1 MAKGTFRPVQTG
13 FWTDNR
19 VVEEFSP
26 EDRYFYLYLTTNPH
40 MTQIGIYHFTPK
52 IAAFEM
58 GYSKEAIIVLLDRFE
73 KKYGLIKYS
82 SETNEVAIKDYL
94 IDGVISG
101 GDVLEKLMLRE
112 LQKIE
117 CTDLIN
123 YIYNNIYNKQI
134 KNLTVLKVIK
144 YIKKTYINVN
154 AESDAD
160 SGIDSDIDSDTD
172 SGIDSKKSQGKASSD
187 DFFEQCWKAY
197 PRKKGK
203 GSVSKSQKKKLFCDV
218 GLDQML
224 RCIER
229 YKQYVVGKDEQY
241 IMYGSTFFNSGYV
254 DYLDE
259 NYGEKNDL
267 QKSNEP
273 ETHKEPKV
281 GKWNAEWDD
290 DDDDGLDEWM
300 RKNGGK

>member
-1 MAKGTFRPVQTG
+1 MAKGTYRPVQTG
-13 FWTDNR
+13 FWTDNQ

-40 MTQIGIYHFTPK
+40 MTQIGIYHFAPK

-58 GYSKEAIIVLLDRFE
+58 GYSKETIIVLLDRFE

-82 SETNEVAIKDYL
+82 SETNEVAIKNYL
-94 IDGVISG
+94 LEGVISG
-101 GDVLEKLMLRE
+101 GDVLEKCMMRE
-112 LQKIE
+112 LQNVE

-144 YIKKTYINVN
+144 HIKKTYINEN
-154 AESDAD
+154 AESGYD
-160 SGIDSDIDSDTD
+160 SDIDSDIDSSIDSSID
-172 SGIDSKKSQGKASSD
+172 SGKSQDKASPD
-187 DFFEQCWKAY
+187 DFFDQCWQAY

-203 GSVSKSQKKKLFCDV
+203 GQVKDATKKRLAKDV
-218 GLDQML
+218 GLEQML

-229 YKQYVVGKDEQY
+229 YKAEMVGKDEQY
-241 IMYGSTFFNSGYV
+241 VMYGSTFFNSGYV

-259 NYGEKNDL
+259 NYDSAPMQTEQEEGSGVW
-267 QKSNEP
+267 Q
-273 ETHKEPKV
+273 
-281 GKWNAEWDD
+281 
-290 DDDDGLDEWM
+290 
-300 RKNGGK
+300 

>member
-40 MTQIGIYHFTPK
+40 MTQIGIYHFAPK
-52 IAAFEM
+52 VAAFEM

-94 IDGVISG
+94 LEGVISG

-112 LQKIE
+112 LQKVE

-134 KNLTVLKVIK
+134 KNLTVLKIIK
-144 YIKKTYINVN
+144 YIKNTYVNVN
-154 AESDAD
+154 AESD
-160 SGIDSDIDSDTD
+160 IDSDIDSDTE
-172 SGIDSKKSQGKASSD
+172 SGIDSKKSQDKASHA
-187 DFFEQCWKAY
+187 DFFDQCWQAY

-203 GSVSKSQKKKLFCDV
+203 GQVKAATKKRLAKEV
-218 GLDQML
+218 GMEQML

-229 YKQYVVGKDEQY
+229 YKAEMVGKDEQY
-241 IMYGSTFFNSGYV
+241 VMYGSTFFNSGYV

-259 NYGEKNDL
+259 NYETKNDL
-267 QKSNEP
+267 QSQPKEEP
-273 ETHKEPKV
+273 EEQRV
-281 GKWNAEWDD
+281 GIWKDEWDNE
-290 DDDDGLDEWM
+290 DDGFDEWM
-300 RKNGGK
+300 RRNGGE

>member
-1 MAKGTFRPVQTG
+1 MAKGAFRPVQTG
-13 FWTDNR
+13 FWTDNQ

-40 MTQIGIYHFTPK
+40 MTQIGIYHFAPK
-52 IAAFEM
+52 VAAFEM

-112 LQKIE
+112 LQKVE
-117 CTDLIN
+117 CTDLIY
-123 YIYNNIYNKQI
+123 YIYNNIHNKQI
-134 KNLTVLKVIK
+134 KNLTVLKIIK
-144 YIKKTYINVN
+144 YIKNTYVNVN
-154 AESDAD
+154 AES
-160 SGIDSDIDSDTD
+160 GIDSDTD
-172 SGIDSKKSQGKASSD
+172 SGIDSKKSQDKASFD
-187 DFFEQCWKAY
+187 DFFDQCWQSY

-203 GSVSKSQKKKLFCDV
+203 GQVKDATKKRLAKEV
-218 GLDQML
+218 GLEQML

-229 YKQYVVGKDEQY
+229 YKAEMVGKDEQY
-241 IMYGSTFFNSGYV
+241 VMYGSTFFNSGYV

-259 NYGEKNDL
+259 NYDSVPTTTEK
-267 QKSNEP
+267 
-273 ETHKEPKV
+273 KEGSGV
-281 GKWNAEWDD
+281 WQ
-290 DDDDGLDEWM
+290 
-300 RKNGGK
+300 